1 MKHFILGFLI
11 GMVISYMVVA
21 LFNTIA
27 TRSVENLHQYE
38 QSNK

>member
-38 QSNK
+38 RSNK